1 MKKSPASANAYGSAK
16 RGRRCLDRGGYHG
29 EGGDK
34 EWPGEGRGGPE
45 PVRRFAYNAEY
56 VCEGGGRSLRSGE
69 TRERGAGECTVG
81 GWAPSMLEGA
91 AYNRR
96 NSMIPGH
103 RLAAVEGLAE
113 GDAGWGEKRAPPRD
127 DAAEFTLPHHV
138 RGCLTPLAAG
148 APHLGEHG
156 TEGER
161 ASGAERAAAATAQHN
176 AHGSGPPSTRAS
188 IAMDGGV
195 ADTTRANKLR
205 TSRAPVGVHFTHIV
219 SYCVNTT
226 DRCVRSHSHSHTHVC
241 GGSLVG
247 ERSS

>member
-1 MKKSPASANAYGSAK
+1 
-16 RGRRCLDRGGYHG
+16 
-29 EGGDK
+29 
-34 EWPGEGRGGPE
+34 
-45 PVRRFAYNAEY
+45 
-56 VCEGGGRSLRSGE
+56 
-69 TRERGAGECTVG
+69 
-81 GWAPSMLEGA
+81 MLEGA

-161 ASGAERAAAATAQHN
+161 ASGAERAAAQELPSVVAEGHHGAAQLVVELGLPKELEV
-176 AHGSGPPSTRAS
+176 ALARKLRLR
-188 IAMDGGV
+188 GGV
-195 ADTTRANKLR
+195 QRAHHMQIVCLEHELAF
-205 TSRAPVGVHFTHIV
+205 RALGVV
-219 SYCVNTT
+219 T
-226 DRCVRSHSHSHTHVC
+226 DRAVAAM
-241 GGSLVG
+241 GGR
-247 ERSS
+247 ERRRIAP